1 MARVPQVTRTI
12 QTTKATIMCLDIEKG
27 EPVSRE
33 ITLPRVYKDDEAI
46 LKVAKKVIDD
56 DNIKAVHVVTAEVNE
71 TLYGMTEEQFIRY
84 AAILPPRKA
93 SEQQTIET

>member
-27 EPVSRE
+27 ESVNKE

-46 LKVAKKVIDD
+46 LKVAKKVIDN
-56 DNIKAVHVVTAEVNE
+56 DNIKAVHVVSAEVNE
-71 TLYGMTEEQFIRY
+71 TLYGMTEEQFVKH
-84 AAILPPRKA
+84 AAILPPRKVT
-93 SEQQTIET
+93 EQQSIEV